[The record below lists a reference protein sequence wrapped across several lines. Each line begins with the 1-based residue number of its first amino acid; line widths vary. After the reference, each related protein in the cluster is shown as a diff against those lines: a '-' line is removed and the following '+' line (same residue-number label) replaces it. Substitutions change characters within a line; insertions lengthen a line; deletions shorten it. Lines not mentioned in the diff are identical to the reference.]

1 MGMKINKLRKSA
13 RDEVCTMRIV
23 DVCNSNTE
31 TTVLAHTNTEGGS
44 MGMKTDDFSA
54 CFACSDCHAHFD
66 GYKMTQEDR
75 WFYSRRA
82 MVRTWR
88 RWVETGLVSIS
99 GVKHD

>member
-1 MGMKINKLRKSA
+1 MGLKSNKLRQSA
-13 RDEVCTMRIV
+13 RDELCTMRIV

-31 TTVLAHTNTEGGS
+31 TTVLAHINTEGGS

-66 GYKMTQEDR
+66 GHKISQEDR

-88 RWVETGLVSIS
+88 RWVDTGLISI
-99 GVKHD
+99 GKQK